1 VRPDLAQSAKSA
13 GAPDKQATVRPASA
27 TIGRRGGTPS
37 TPADL
42 GYQPGMTIES
52 LIEVA
57 VERAVSRVLGPHLHR
72 LQTCEPMV
80 FTVAQTAEVLQ
91 LSEDTIGRLVRR
103 GVLSRVPHLDGKVLI
118 PRQAV
123 VRLVA
128 DQSASQPAAEPST
141 DGSPA
146 SNRSMRSAA
155 C

>member
-1 VRPDLAQSAKSA
+1 
-13 GAPDKQATVRPASA
+13 VRPASA
-27 TIGRRGGTPS
+27 TIGRRGGTASAP
-37 TPADL
+37 PDL
-42 GYQPGMTIES
+42 DYRPGMTIES

-57 VERAVSRVLGPHLHR
+57 VERAVSRVLRPHLHR
-72 LQTCEPMV
+72 LQMCEPMV

-103 GVLSRVPHLDGKVLI
+103 GVLPRVPHLDGKVLI

-128 DQSASQPAAEPST
+128 DQSPDQLAAEPST

-146 SNRSMRSAA
+146 SSRSMRSAA

>member
-1 VRPDLAQSAKSA
+1 MSHVPAENAKP
-13 GAPDKQATVRPASA
+13 GAPDKQAGVRPASA
-27 TIGRRGGTPS
+27 TIGRRGGTASAPS
-37 TPADL
+37 EL
-42 GYQPGMTIES
+42 GYQPAMTIES
-52 LIEVA
+52 IIEIA

-72 LQTCEPMV
+72 LQMCEPMV

-103 GVLSRVPHLDGKVLI
+103 GVLPRVPHLDGKVLI

-123 VRLVA
+123 VRLVQ
-128 DQSASQPAAEPST
+128 DQSADQPAAEPST
-141 DGSPA
+141 DDSPL

>member
-1 VRPDLAQSAKSA
+1 M
-13 GAPDKQATVRPASA
+13 RPASA
-27 TIGRRGGTPS
+27 TIGRRGGTASAP
-37 TPADL
+37 PDL
-42 GYQPGMTIES
+42 DYRPGMTIES

-72 LQTCEPMV
+72 LQMCEPMV

-103 GVLSRVPHLDGKVLI
+103 GVLPRVPHLDGKVLI

-123 VRLVA
+123 LRLVA
-128 DQSASQPAAEPST
+128 EQSAAQPADEPSI
-141 DGSPA
+141 DGSPD